1 MKIINDTYTLLP
13 SWKRKHKI
21 IFKAV
26 FQSNKVLNDE
36 LNQEVALW
44 MWKMG
49 IFD

>member
-1 MKIINDTYTLLP
+1 MKIINNTYTLPP

-26 FQSNKVLNDE
+26 FESNKILNKE
-36 LNQEVALW
+36 LEEELALW